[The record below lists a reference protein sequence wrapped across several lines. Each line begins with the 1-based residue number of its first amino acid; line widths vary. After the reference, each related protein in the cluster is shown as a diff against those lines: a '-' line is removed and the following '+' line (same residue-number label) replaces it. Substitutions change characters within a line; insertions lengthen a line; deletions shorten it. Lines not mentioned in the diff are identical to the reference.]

1 MKITDKEH
9 LNDVKKYIEAARE
22 ESDMERTSETKDK
35 TGVFTGAF
43 AINPVN
49 SEKIPVWIG
58 DYVLVSYG
66 TGAIMC
72 VPAHDE
78 RDFVFAAKFNLPVR
92 EVITSGDSKKDSS
105 GNLTEAYIEAGE
117 MVNSERFNGIS
128 SEEGKN
134 RIVEW
139 LAGKKLAEKTVKYKL
154 RDWIFSRQ
162 RYWGEPIPIIICEKC
177 GEVPVPEDQLPVLLP
192 EIENYKPSGTGESP
206 LAVIPEFVNTK
217 CPKCEGPAKRE
228 TNTMPQ
234 WAGSSWYF
242 LRYPEPSLETKPFN
256 KEQLSHWMPVDCY
269 VGGIEHAIL
278 HLLYARF
285 FTKVLYDCG
294 FLDFDEPFKKLFNQG
309 MVCKYSEKSG
319 KLEKMSKSKGNVVSP
334 DGLVERYGADA
345 VRLYELFIGPP
356 ELDSEWSDRGIE
368 GVYKFLRRLWDWTI
382 SSNEKISSSES
393 QDFTRQLHILIKNV
407 SERLE
412 GFRFN
417 TAISAFME
425 FINFAFSENMKNETL
440 KLESVGKVIILIS
453 PFAPHL
459 AEELWEKTGH
469 KDSVFKASWPVYDE
483 KLTEVENI
491 EVPVQVNGKLRATLE
506 VIKSITEEDIIKLA
520 LEKENIKKFT
530 DEKTIFKKI
539 YIPGKIV
546 NIVVK

>member
-1 MKITDKEH
+1 MKYGPQKIEKKWQKKWQQSGIYNTSDNVDKPNYYCLDMFPYPSGSGLHVGHWRGYVLSDVWARYKMLQGYNLLHPMGWDSFGLPAENDAIKKGIHPRINTKKNIDGIRAQLKEIGAMYDWSREINTSSPEYYKWTQWIFLQMFKKGLAYRKMMPINWCPECKTGLANEEVIGGKCERCNTDVTKKDMLQWMLKITSYADRLLYDLEKLAWPTKVKTMQSNWIGRSEGSEIVFKIPINKWEETYSHGEKEFTLNVFTTRPDTLFGATYVVLAPEHDLVMKITDKEH

-139 LAGKKLAEKTVKYKL
+139 LAEKKLAEKTVKYKL

-217 CPKCEGPAKRE
+217 CPKCERPAKRE
-228 TNTMPQ
+228 TNT
-234 WAGSSWYF
+234 
-242 LRYPEPSLETKPFN
+242 
-256 KEQLSHWMPVDCY
+256 
-269 VGGIEHAIL
+269 
-278 HLLYARF
+278 
-285 FTKVLYDCG
+285 
-294 FLDFDEPFKKLFNQG
+294 
-309 MVCKYSEKSG
+309 
-319 KLEKMSKSKGNVVSP
+319 
-334 DGLVERYGADA
+334 
-345 VRLYELFIGPP
+345 
-356 ELDSEWSDRGIE
+356 
-368 GVYKFLRRLWDWTI
+368 
-382 SSNEKISSSES
+382 
-393 QDFTRQLHILIKNV
+393 
-407 SERLE
+407 
-412 GFRFN
+412 
-417 TAISAFME
+417 
-425 FINFAFSENMKNETL
+425 
-440 KLESVGKVIILIS
+440 
-453 PFAPHL
+453 
-459 AEELWEKTGH
+459 
-469 KDSVFKASWPVYDE
+469 
-483 KLTEVENI
+483 
-491 EVPVQVNGKLRATLE
+491 
-506 VIKSITEEDIIKLA
+506 
-520 LEKENIKKFT
+520 
-530 DEKTIFKKI
+530 
-539 YIPGKIV
+539 
-546 NIVVK
+546 

>member
-1 MKITDKEH
+1 
-9 LNDVKKYIEAARE
+9 
-22 ESDMERTSETKDK
+22 
-35 TGVFTGAF
+35 FTGAF

-256 KEQLSHWMPVDCY
+256 KKKLSHWMPVDCY

-425 FINFAFSENMKNETL
+425 FINFAFSENMRNMSL